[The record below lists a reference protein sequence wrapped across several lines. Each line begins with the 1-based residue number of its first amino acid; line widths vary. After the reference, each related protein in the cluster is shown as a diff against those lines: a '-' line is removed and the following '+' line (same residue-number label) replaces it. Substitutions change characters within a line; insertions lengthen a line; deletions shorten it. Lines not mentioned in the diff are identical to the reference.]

1 MNILPSQFGL
11 LRRSLDL
18 AQVNQQVVSQNI
30 ANVNTPN
37 YKTKEAAFTDVLAA
51 NGPDHEAAGIAVR
64 QTNDPIRRDGNNV
77 DVDREIGRLNKASL
91 LFRTYAE
98 LLSTRLEEVRQ
109 AMELR

>member
-18 AQVNQQVVSQNI
+18 AQVNHQVTSQNI

-37 YKTKEAAFTDVLAA
+37 YKTKVASFEDVLAA
-51 NGPDHEAAGIAVR
+51 NQSNDSSANIKIGY
-64 QTNDPIRRDGNNV
+64 TNDPMRRDGNNV
-77 DVDREIGRLNKASL
+77 DIDREIGRLNKASL
-91 LFRTYAE
+91 LFQTYTE
-98 LLSTRLEEVRQ
+98 LLSTRLDEVRR